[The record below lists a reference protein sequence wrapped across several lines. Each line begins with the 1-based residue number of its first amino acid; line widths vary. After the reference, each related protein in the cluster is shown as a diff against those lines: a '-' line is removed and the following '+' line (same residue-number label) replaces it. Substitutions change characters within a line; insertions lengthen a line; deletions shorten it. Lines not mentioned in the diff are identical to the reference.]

1 MGILNTVIK
10 RSEMTGVSN
19 NLAVVDEKKILLN
32 INSRI
37 EDLKLQNM
45 ENAKFLKGISKKIET
60 ELSQMRE
67 AEENKSIEVSDNSE
81 ILSEI
86 DNIINDLNKINENML
101 NFNSD
106 VILLEIDKV
115 NKALKNINSESVLGE
130 VAKANAKL
138 DEINI
143 SDVIKELHRIEEL
156 VSEINEK
163 AVLTELERVKQLI
176 NEKNSTEVM
185 NKLDAKISQLN
196 SKDYKDE
203 LLEIKDLVKKNE
215 EKIDEITKKVDRVS
229 TMPTMIKSVIEK
241 NNEENLA
248 RIEELISDL
257 NKREMK
263 KNNSIKM
270 VVNINLWFSLLTAA
284 VLIARILGVV

>member
-263 KNNSIKM
+263 KINSIKM